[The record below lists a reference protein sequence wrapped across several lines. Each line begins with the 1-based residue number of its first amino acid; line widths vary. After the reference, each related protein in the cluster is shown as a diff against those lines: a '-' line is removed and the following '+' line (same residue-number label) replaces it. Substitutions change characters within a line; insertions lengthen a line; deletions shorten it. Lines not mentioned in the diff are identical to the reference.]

1 MEGLTVM
8 DYKAFL
14 NDKKPFAVAKKA
26 TAAGAM
32 LSQNDI
38 AMHGLSTFI
47 ISVYMASTYSAQPTR
62 VRLSRAS

>member
-1 MEGLTVM
+1 MTITSSLGFLYIFLGSGL
-8 DYKAFL
+8 L
-14 NDKKPFAVAKKA
+14 CGVAA
-26 TAAGAM
+26 AAGAM

>member
-1 MEGLTVM
+1 MGMWPTVRRG
-8 DYKAFL
+8 
-14 NDKKPFAVAKKA
+14 VAA
-26 TAAGAM
+26 AAGAM